1 MNNEILKN
9 YFTDRQIAALQGI
22 TLGGLRNKIYR
33 KKTNDLPK
41 FIVVNSRT
49 RLWHKEKTR
58 SWLMTRYQS
67 DEQTVARLMRAAEDC
82 PASSAQGKD

>member
-33 KKTNDLPK
+33 KKVQDLPD

-58 SWLMTRYQS
+58 TWLTERYQG
-67 DEQTVARLMRAAEDC
+67 DTETVNRLMKTAEETE
-82 PASSAQGKD
+82 ASVAGED

>member
-33 KKTNDLPK
+33 KKTGDLPN
-41 FIVVNSRT
+41 FIVVNSRM
-49 RLWHKEKTR
+49 RLWHKDKTR

-67 DEQTVARLMRAAEDC
+67 DAQTVAHLMKKAEDC
-82 PASSAQGKD
+82 PASSIQDKA

>member
-33 KKTNDLPK
+33 KKTSDLPE
-41 FIVVNSRT
+41 FIVIHSRT

-58 SWLMTRYQS
+58 AWLTERYKG
-67 DEQTVARLMRAAEDC
+67 DTETVARLMKVAEDT
-82 PASSAQGKD
+82 PAADPGEE